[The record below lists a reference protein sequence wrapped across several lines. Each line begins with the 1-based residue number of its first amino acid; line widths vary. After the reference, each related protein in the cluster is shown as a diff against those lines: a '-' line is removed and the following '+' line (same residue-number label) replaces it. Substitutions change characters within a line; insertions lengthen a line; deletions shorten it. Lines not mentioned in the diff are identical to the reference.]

1 MLSSPLTS
9 LALVLATLGT
19 CAALPTTH
27 SVNIARGFDPVDDI
41 CLVSKP
47 IRCLPSR
54 GLRNLEAGTAVND
67 LAYGR
72 VPQEGFNIEAGT
84 CIHHITGYTCAQVC
98 NYTPE
103 DRLVSQKDVFL
114 ALENVRMDCGADHFS
129 GGHVYNDLSAYIYG
143 IGGADDV
150 NVRATEKDVLTGEV
164 DKVKR
169 AAVTDSKL
177 ENGVL
182 SITLDQAPKSRAEVE
197 ALRVV
202 PMTLAIRTTMIGTA
216 NRSGV
221 VTKDPSMAMEC
232 VFKYKNNNRDC
243 AAWCEVRRR
252 YFWGLERPYDVE
264 EILRGPGA
272 PVMSLTL
279 GKSITWGASYG
290 LNIGL
295 ADPLGMFSGGLGV
308 SLEKSYTHSVDRTY
322 NPDYDF
328 MGHWCGYWTLIP
340 KMVESCGSMT
350 KWQSTTLV
358 GINGATSPMCDTSK
372 PSRTFQNQCI
382 TYPFKTDKGRVDG
395 ATIVVRVDCKRLNV
409 LAPMKS
415 QHEIY
420 RRPGVADTGPGM
432 HLKAPGEKK

>member
-9 LALVLATLGT
+9 LAFILAVLGT
-19 CAALPTTH
+19 SAAFPTAH
-27 SVNIARGFDPVDDI
+27 SVNVARGLDSADDT

-54 GLRNLEAGTAVND
+54 GLRNLEAGTAVDN

-98 NYTPE
+98 NYTPK

-114 ALENVRMDCGADHFS
+114 ALDHLRMDCGADHFS

-143 IGGADDV
+143 IGGAGDAEPE
-150 NVRATEKDVLTGEV
+150 ATEMDVLMGEA
-164 DKVKR
+164 DKAKR

-182 SITLDQAPKSRAEVE
+182 SITLDQPPKSRAEAE
-197 ALRVV
+197 ALVNDILLMHKRSEN
-202 PMTLAIRTTMIGTA
+202 LA
-216 NRSGV
+216 NNLESRSNDPCDKNYNDWKGESIWGCNKRPLNKDGV
-221 VTKDPSMAMEC
+221 CD
-232 VFKYKNNNRDC
+232 FKYRNNNRDC

-272 PVMSLTL
+272 PTVSLTL

-308 SLEKSYTHSVDRTY
+308 SIEKSYTHSLDHTY
-322 NPDYDF
+322 
-328 MGHWCGYWTLIP
+328 TRI
-340 KMVESCGSMT
+340 MVIWAAG
-350 KWQSTTLV
+350 V
-358 GINGATSPMCDTSK
+358 GIGHS
-372 PSRTFQNQCI
+372 FQ
-382 TYPFKTDKGRVDG
+382 KW
-395 ATIVVRVDCKRLNV
+395 
-409 LAPMKS
+409 
-415 QHEIY
+415 
-420 RRPGVADTGPGM
+420 
-432 HLKAPGEKK
+432 